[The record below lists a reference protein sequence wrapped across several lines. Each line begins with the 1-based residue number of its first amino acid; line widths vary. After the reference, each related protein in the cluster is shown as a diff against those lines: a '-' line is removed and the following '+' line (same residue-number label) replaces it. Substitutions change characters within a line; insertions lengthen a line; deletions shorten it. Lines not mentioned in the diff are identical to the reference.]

1 MDRHNLKWT
10 HQQHKQ
16 MNNKDYQLASIHRYK
31 LKPPFYNGDYG
42 TFEEW
47 KYIFTACIGLLDNDY
62 TELVQ

>member
-1 MDRHNLKWT
+1 
-10 HQQHKQ
+10 